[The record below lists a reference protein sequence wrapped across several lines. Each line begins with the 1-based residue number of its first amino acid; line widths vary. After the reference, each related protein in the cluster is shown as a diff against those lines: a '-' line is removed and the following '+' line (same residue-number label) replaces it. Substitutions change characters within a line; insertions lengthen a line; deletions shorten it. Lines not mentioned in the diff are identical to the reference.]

1 MNNPPEAFSLSLRQ
15 RLLPIILVIAG
26 IGLLLVGL
34 VMASEDASLRS
45 RLMVAG
51 VGLVI
56 LVIGVGM
63 NIPAAAQKVVQ
74 FADGRISTPDTRP
87 ALTEILLLGIW
98 FGLLTGLGEAAFQV
112 VKDLVVQ
119 TINVPNITSV
129 DVIWMAPLADAVVFV
144 VIGLLLV
151 IVAWSWPE
159 LVSFS
164 VVTFVFALLAFRMM
178 LQLIPGLN
186 DLAEIVLAAG
196 IAVQMARLMKSRS
209 SRLYGLVWRS
219 GSWLSLFRR
228 RPARQSAS
236 SNPARANENPLPSR
250 REFLVSTG
258 VTAAGLTL
266 GVTGAKAL
274 NEQIKVSQLPP
285 AASGMPNVLLIVLD
299 TVRSHNLSVY
309 GYDRPTTPSLEAF
322 AERSVR
328 FKRAI
333 TSAPWTLPSHATM
346 FTGRWHHELS
356 LGWNQPMDNA
366 YPTLAEVLSRQGYL
380 TGGFVANLDFCTAQ
394 FGLNRGFL
402 HFEDWPVSLGQTIL
416 STSLGRDIS
425 NRGSVREAVGYY
437 DLLNRKNAGEITND
451 FLRWMPDQS
460 DRPFFAFLNYYDAH
474 QLYLP
479 PEPYDTMFGP
489 RRTRNKF
496 VYYTH
501 AAEIESPWTMSPEE
515 VQAELDAYDGAIAY
529 TDAQLGRLFG
539 ELERRG
545 VLDNT
550 LVIVTGD
557 HGEQFGEHDLFGH
570 TNSLYIQTLQVPL
583 LMSLPSRLPSGI
595 EVPESVSLRDFP
607 ATILD
612 VLGVE
617 PDVQFPGAS
626 LARFWQPTP
635 ANTEAASDVLLSEI
649 HSGLGGQEWYPIVK
663 GLMRSA
669 VFEQYHYIREADG
682 QEELYDLDNDPF
694 EENDLA
700 GLEDYSE
707 ILAELRASMDAL
719 TAPA

>member
-1 MNNPPEAFSLSLRQ
+1 MSNLPETFPLSFRQ
-15 RLLPIILVIAG
+15 RLLPVLLAIAG
-26 IGLLLVGL
+26 AGIMAAGLVVVSGGTSRLILIAAGLLLVLIGIGL
-34 VMASEDASLRS
+34 
-45 RLMVAG
+45 
-51 VGLVI
+51 
-56 LVIGVGM
+56 
-63 NIPAAAQKVVQ
+63 NIPSVARKVVQ
-74 FADGRISTPDTRP
+74 FADKRISTPDTRP
-87 ALTEILLLGIW
+87 APGEIILLGIW
-98 FGLLTGLGEAAFQV
+98 FGLLTGLVEALFQV
-112 VKDLVVQ
+112 VKNLTMQVID
-119 TINVPNITSV
+119 VPNLTSV
-129 DVIWMAPLADAVVFV
+129 DVIWMAPLADAVFFAAV
-144 VIGLLLV
+144 GLVLAV
-151 IVAWSWPE
+151 VAWSWPE
-159 LVSFS
+159 LISFS
-164 VVTFVFALLAFRMM
+164 VVTFVFGLLAFRMI

-186 DLAEIVLAAG
+186 DMAEIVLAAG
-196 IAVQMARLMKSRS
+196 IAVQVARSMKSRS
-209 SRLYGLVWRS
+209 ARLFRFFWRT
-219 GSWLSLFRR
+219 GGWLGLFRR
-228 RPARQSAS
+228 RSAPQSAS
-236 SNPARANENPLPSR
+236 NPAHMNESALPSR
-250 REFLVSTG
+250 RQFLVSTG

-266 GVTGAKAL
+266 GVTGAKAV
-274 NEQIKVSQLPP
+274 NEQVKVSQLPP
-285 AASGMPNVLLIVLD
+285 AVPGRPNVLLIVLD

-309 GYDRPTTPSLEAF
+309 GYERPTTPNLEAF
-322 AERSVR
+322 AERSVKFR
-328 FKRAI
+328 RTI

-346 FTGRWHHELS
+346 FTGHWHHELS

-366 YPTLAEVLSRQGYL
+366 YPTLAEVLSQQGYL

-416 STSLGRDIS
+416 STSIGRDVS
-425 NRGSVREAVGYY
+425 NRSSVRKAIGYY
-437 DLLNRKNAGEITND
+437 DLLNRKNAAEITDD
-451 FLRWMPDQS
+451 FLRWMPGQS

-489 RRTRNKF
+489 RRTRNEF

-501 AAEIESPWTMSPEE
+501 AAEIESAWAMAPEE

-557 HGEQFGEHDLFGH
+557 HGEQFGEHGLFGH

-595 EVPESVSLRDFP
+595 EVLDSVSQRDFP

-612 VLGVE
+612 VLGLE
-617 PDVQFPGAS
+617 TDVQFPGAS
-626 LARFWQPTP
+626 LARFWQPAP
-635 ANTEAASDVLLSEI
+635 ANTGAVSDVLLSEI
-649 HSGLGGQEWYPIVK
+649 YPGVGGQEWYPLVK
-663 GLMRSA
+663 GEIKSV

-682 QEELYDLDNDPF
+682 REELYDLDNDPL

-700 GLEDYSE
+700 AQDDHSA
-707 ILAELRASMDAL
+707 ILDELRAALDAEI
-719 TAPA
+719 TPA